1 MRIDKPTDE
10 IACWWEET
18 KISTHLRHAAG
29 VCVLTTG
36 LLIGSAG
43 GAIATAEPDSTGS
56 SSTQSQDQGP
66 AADEPSQAVDTVSTG
81 SSPTS
86 TTAHPPRPNLQTTLR
101 AVIHRLQALG
111 KPHQR
116 PVVVKKTE
124 PAAPEVQSDNTLV
137 DAPEPDLTPAT
148 TDPVASD
155 NSNSSAA
162 VPESNTTAPVT
173 NTVASDSDVPPA
185 PAPPPP
191 PPVLDPAAAMSKV
204 VQPVTYAIARVA
216 GAALAVPGKVMALPT
231 SPTPVLDAITIVQD
245 MLIAVNDA
253 IVPLAQVPSDLYSM
267 LVVAGM
273 GMPTTYQAGGGPGS
287 SLAAAAG
294 SPLVPPM
301 VSTAPQAQPVSPNA
315 NMPLLGII
323 SAPLAVGGLTKAS
336 LSKDLSVS
344 GTAPIATEGARPADA
359 LSVLEHTVKAIL
371 APASLTALA
380 AIALPGIGGL
390 LIICAAGARVGYR
403 QAKAALAV
411 RSTGIARFTRHGPLG
426 VVRTGSLVALHMRPP
441 RALRVV
447 RPEGSG
453 TAPALE
459 QVA

>member
-18 KISTHLRHAAG
+18 KISTHLRLAAG

-43 GAIATAEPDSTGS
+43 GAIATAEPESTGS
-56 SSTQSQDQGP
+56 SSTQSQDQGTP
-66 AADEPSQAVDTVSTG
+66 ADKSSQPVSTVTTET
-81 SSPTS
+81 SPTS
-86 TTAHPPRPNLQTTLR
+86 TTAHPPHQSLQTTLR

-111 KPHQR
+111 KPRQR
-116 PVVVKKTE
+116 PVVVKTTE
-124 PAAPEVQSDNTLV
+124 PASPEAQSDSTVV
-137 DAPEPDLTPAT
+137 DDPAPDLTPAT
-148 TDPVASD
+148 TEPLASD
-155 NSNSSAA
+155 NSNSTVAA
-162 VPESNTTAPVT
+162 PESKTTAPVT
-173 NTVASDSDVPPA
+173 NAVGSDSDVPP
-185 PAPPPP
+185 PP
-191 PPVLDPAAAMSKV
+191 PPVPHPAAAISKVV

-231 SPTPVLDAITIVQD
+231 SETPVLDAITIVQD

-273 GMPTTYQAGGGPGS
+273 GVPTNYVADGGPGS
-287 SLAAAAG
+287 GLAAAAA
-294 SPLVPPM
+294 SPLVPPI
-301 VSTAPQAQPVSPNA
+301 VSPAPQIQPVTSSA
-315 NMPLLGII
+315 NMPLLGVI

-336 LSKDLSVS
+336 LSTDVSVS
-344 GTAPIATEGARPADA
+344 GTAPIATESARPADA

-426 VVRTGSLVALHMRPP
+426 VVRAGSLVALHMRAP

-447 RPEGSG
+447 RPQSSG
-453 TAPALE
+453 TAPPLE

>member
-1 MRIDKPTDE
+1 VRECRIDKPTDE
-10 IACWWEET
+10 VACWWEET

-43 GAIATAEPDSTGS
+43 GAIATAEPESTGS
-56 SSTQSQDQGP
+56 SSTQSQDQSP
-66 AADEPSQAVDTVSTG
+66 AADEPTQPVSTVG
-81 SSPTS
+81 TESSPTS
-86 TTAHPPRPNLQTTLR
+86 TTAHPSRPNLRTTLR
-101 AVIHRLQALG
+101 AVIHRLQELG

-116 PVVVKKTE
+116 PVIVKKTE
-124 PAAPEVQSDNTLV
+124 PAIPEAQSDNTVVV
-137 DAPEPDLTPAT
+137 DDPVPDLAPAT

-155 NSNSSAA
+155 NSDSNAA
-162 VPESNTTAPVT
+162 APELNTTAPVT
-173 NTVASDSDVPPA
+173 NTVASDSDVPP
-185 PAPPPP
+185 PPP
-191 PPVLDPAAAMSKV
+191 PPVPDPAVAVSKV
-204 VQPVTYAIARVA
+204 VEPVTYAIARVA

-231 SPTPVLDAITIVQD
+231 SETPVLDAITIVQD

-253 IVPLAQVPSDLYSM
+253 IVPLAQMPTDLYSM

-273 GMPTTYQAGGGPGS
+273 GVPAIYPAGGGPGS
-287 SLAAAAG
+287 GLAAAVA
-294 SPLVPPM
+294 SPLVPPT
-301 VSTAPQAQPVSPNA
+301 VATAPQAQPVSPNA

-336 LSKDLSVS
+336 LSTDLSVS
-344 GTAPIATEGARPADA
+344 GTAPIATESARPADA

-426 VVRTGSLVALHMRPP
+426 VVRAGSLVALHMRPP

-447 RPEGSG
+447 RPEPSR
-453 TAPALE
+453 TARALE